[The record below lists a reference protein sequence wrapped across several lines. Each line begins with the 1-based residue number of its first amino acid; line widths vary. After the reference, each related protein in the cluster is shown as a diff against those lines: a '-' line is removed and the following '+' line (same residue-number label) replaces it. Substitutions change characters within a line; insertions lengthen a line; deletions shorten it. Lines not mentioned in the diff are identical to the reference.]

1 MTENIVAVDITPIK
15 HDEFKKPPPTPMFRF
30 STTKQLHQ
38 NLEYIA
44 NAKIIVDD
52 NATLGFLK
60 PQEQVELDQLYNRSL
75 ADNQHLLSALDPKER
90 IQDNLNLKTRYR
102 VRGATGSA
110 GIFGKAVWTTSERI
124 KQEEEARRH
133 ELFLRTEISE
143 SIVSQ
148 NNYLHQLHQNTS
160 NLADTGNTQNMF
172 ATLLDPYIPQ
182 TPQQR
187 LFVANPNSRNT
198 STAGTFPDV
207 RQSVASHIP
216 PGPQQELFI
225 ANPNSRN
232 TSVEGSLPDVQN
244 SSGLYIS
251 SGPQQTPYFIS
262 SNSRNTS
269 TEGLPPS
276 TQMGSNLSLSQQTAM
291 TGSSGPGCYPRS
303 GSVNTAS
310 LEDNGTHFSIG
321 SRASGSSEMCHEVRS
336 PYHFPFLTVSTPLF
350 VQYITP
356 SLPHPTIVKPSSIT
370 DPPDPLHRLP
380 IHQLPF
386 SFYRL
391 HVRCAPLH
399 KPIDMFNIDG
409 TPNRAGRITHFA
421 CLALTVDNQE
431 RWMDFLITHLGGE
444 DIILGLPWLRKVN
457 PEIDWE
463 KGRLSVKP
471 PRYCEKLIYP
481 MLKCVPSSSKE
492 AALTEPDLG

>member
-30 STTKQLHQ
+30 STTKQLHR

-52 NATLGFLK
+52 NATLGSLK
-60 PQEQVELDQLYNRSL
+60 PQEQVELDQLYNRRSINAFIYYIDIDSKVFLCVSL

-102 VRGATGSA
+102 VRRATGSA

-133 ELFLRTEISE
+133 ELFLRTEVSE

-148 NNYLHQLHQNTS
+148 NDYLHQLHQNTS
-160 NLADTGNTQNMF
+160 NLADTDVWHSSGS
-172 ATLLDPYIPQ
+172 YIPQ

-198 STAGTFPDV
+198 STVASFPDV
-207 RQSVASHIP
+207 QQSIALHIP
-216 PGPQQELFI
+216 PGLQQELFI

-251 SGPQQTPYFIS
+251 SGPQQTLYFIS
-262 SNSRNTS
+262 PNSRNTS

-276 TQMGSNLSLSQQTAM
+276 TQMGSNLSLSRQTVM

-310 LEDNGTHFSIG
+310 LEDDGTHFSIG
-321 SRASGSSEMCHEVRS
+321 SRASGSSEIYQLD
-336 PYHFPFLTVSTPLF
+336 PSTGH
-350 VQYITP
+350 Y
-356 SLPHPTIVKPSSIT
+356 SGEPSSPRYPAMYNSGQEYYRNQTQMATPYSSYPPPQASIST
-370 DPPDPLHRLP
+370 DRHGRYHHSSEDPGHHDIR
-380 IHQLPF
+380 HND
-386 SFYRL
+386 
-391 HVRCAPLH
+391 AH
-399 KPIDMFNIDG
+399 KPRG
-409 TPNRAGRITHFA
+409 YRSAH
-421 CLALTVDNQE
+421 
-431 RWMDFLITHLGGE
+431 
-444 DIILGLPWLRKVN
+444 
-457 PEIDWE
+457 PEA
-463 KGRLSVKP
+463 RTQ
-471 PRYCEKLIYP
+471 RH
-481 MLKCVPSSSKE
+481 
-492 AALTEPDLG
+492 

>member
-30 STTKQLHQ
+30 STMKQLHR

-60 PQEQVELDQLYNRSL
+60 PQEQVELDQLYNRRSINAFIYYIDISIL
-75 ADNQHLLSALDPKER
+75 KFSYVSALLTISTYFLHW
-90 IQDNLNLKTRYR
+90 IQRRGYKITLNLKTRYR

-143 SIVSQ
+143 SIVFLSPSSQ
-148 NNYLHQLHQNTS
+148 NDYLHQLHQNTS

-172 ATLLDPYIPQ
+172 ATLLDHIYPKPLNKGYLLPIQ
-182 TPQQR
+182 TLETLPLR
-187 LFVANPNSRNT
+187 ELS
-198 STAGTFPDV
+198 
-207 RQSVASHIP
+207 QSVASHIP

-262 SNSRNTS
+262 SNSRNIS

-310 LEDNGTHFSIG
+310 LEDDGTHFSIG
-321 SRASGSSEMCHEVRS
+321 SRASGSSEMYQLD
-336 PYHFPFLTVSTPLF
+336 PSTG
-350 VQYITP
+350 YY
-356 SLPHPTIVKPSSIT
+356 S
-370 DPPDPLHRLP
+370 
-380 IHQLPF
+380 
-386 SFYRL
+386 
-391 HVRCAPLH
+391 
-399 KPIDMFNIDG
+399 
-409 TPNRAGRITHFA
+409 
-421 CLALTVDNQE
+421 
-431 RWMDFLITHLGGE
+431 GE
-444 DIILGLPWLRKVN
+444 
-457 PEIDWE
+457 
-463 KGRLSVKP
+463 
-471 PRYCEKLIYP
+471 
-481 MLKCVPSSSKE
+481 PSSSRYPAMYNSGKE
-492 AALTEPDLG
+492 YYHNQTQMTGRECIITDQKILDIIMHNMMMLTSLMVTGVCILKQGLTDAEQYQRIQPRSHFVS